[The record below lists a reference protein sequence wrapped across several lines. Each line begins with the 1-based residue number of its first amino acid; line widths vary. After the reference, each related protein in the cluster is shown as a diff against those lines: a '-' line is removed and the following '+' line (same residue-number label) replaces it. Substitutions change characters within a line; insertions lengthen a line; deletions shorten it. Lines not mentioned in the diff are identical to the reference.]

1 MRILIAGV
9 GNLLRRDD
17 AFGVVVAQ
25 RLTQHVLPFGVEVV
39 ETGIGGMALVGE
51 LQAGWDAL
59 VLVDA
64 VDRGRPPGTI
74 MYIEPEIP
82 DAHGLS
88 WEESQSL
95 VADMHLAN
103 PERVLILAK
112 ALGAL
117 PERVL
122 LVGCQPTDAL
132 SYQEGLSAPV
142 AAAVEHALR
151 AIIDHVEALNR
162 EPRVSPGH
170 ETSSIFQG
178 TLPPEWM
185 PPPHEARIR

>member
-9 GNLLRRDD
+9 GNLLRGDD
-17 AFGVVVAQ
+17 AFGVIVAQ
-25 RLTQHVLPFGVEVV
+25 RLMERVLPVGVEVI

-51 LQAGWDAL
+51 LQTGWDAL

-64 VDRGRPPGTI
+64 VDRGRQPGTI
-74 MYIEPEIP
+74 MFIEPEIP

-88 WEESQSL
+88 WDQSQSL

-117 PERVL
+117 PGRVL

-132 SYQEGLSAPV
+132 TYEQGLSAPV
-142 AAAVEHALR
+142 AAAIEHAVR
-151 AIIDHVEALNR
+151 AVIDHVEALGGER
-162 EPRVSPGH
+162 LTEPV
-170 ETSSIFQG
+170 TG
-178 TLPPEWM
+178 TCTQQ
-185 PPPHEARIR
+185 R